1 MFVKDQARLCVNRNP
16 LPLSP
21 LLHVIPHLTRLL
33 PLPRDPSP
41 VITPLD
47 PRNHR
52 ATPPFLPL
60 QKTKFLL
67 LLLTSILL
75 LLLLLLLFPTAEGT
89 IHATVLLLLPIPT
102 VTPHPAII
110 RLLLIHVTTELI
122 PAIIRLLLIHVTT
135 ELIPAIIRLLLIH
148 VITEL
153 IPAIIPLPPIHV
165 ITEPIP
171 AIIPLLLIHVTTE
184 PTPMIEFHTIE
195 EHKHKHK
202 HKHPTIPPS
211 PAGIPAPRP
220 IPAVIPG
227 VHRAGPPSAALPRNR
242 RVPAGTSRAT
252 SPRDRIPR
260 RIRWAEV
267 RVREGWRVP
276 AGIVMRFRT
285 AAWKTCA
292 RRTGKWCRRRRSA
305 RWRRRTA

>member
-67 LLLTSILL
+67 LLTSILL
-75 LLLLLLLFPTAEGT
+75 LLLLLLLF
-89 IHATVLLLLPIPT
+89 LLLPIPT
-102 VTPHPAII
+102 VTPHPAIIRLLLIHVTTELIPAII

-153 IPAIIPLPPIHV
+153 IPAIIPLPP
-165 ITEPIP
+165 
-171 AIIPLLLIHVTTE
+171 IHVTTE

-276 AGIVMRFRT
+276 AGIVRGGPGSG
-285 AAWKTCA
+285 AGADEA
-292 RRTGKWCRRRRSA
+292 RDGGGVRRRGERGGKA
-305 RWRRRTA
+305 RADGV

>member
-60 QKTKFLL
+60 QKTKLLL
-67 LLLTSILL
+67 LLLTSIL

-110 RLLLIHVTTELI
+110 RLLLIHVITEPI

-135 ELIPAIIRLLLIH
+135 EPIPAIIRLLLIH

-153 IPAIIPLPPIHV
+153 IPAIIPL
-165 ITEPIP
+165 
-171 AIIPLLLIHVTTE
+171 LLIHVITE

-285 AAWKTCA
+285 DAWKTCA